1 MRYIW
6 ILILTAIWTT
16 LLGLFGILV
25 SLFEPKKGRTLGTCA
40 QIWAKLILFMGG
52 ITYTVK
58 GLENLDLNKSY
69 IFAGNHASGFDIL
82 LAFAG
87 LPFWLVSI
95 AKIELKSIP
104 LLGWVMQVGGHIFIE
119 RGRQDKAIET
129 LNIAKES
136 LKNTPRSVLLFPE
149 GTRTADG
156 TLKPFKRGGLLIGV
170 ETGIQIVPVAFVGTF
185 EMLDKDSWIMKN
197 HPIELRI
204 GIPIPSENYSNDTRR
219 ELAVIVQQNVQA
231 LLDQA
236 S

>member
-52 ITYTVK
+52 VTYTVK

-87 LPFWLVSI
+87 LPLNV
-95 AKIELKSIP
+95 
-104 LLGWVMQVGGHIFIE
+104 VGKTK
-119 RGRQDKAIET
+119 Q
-129 LNIAKES
+129 
-136 LKNTPRSVLLFPE
+136 
-149 GTRTADG
+149 
-156 TLKPFKRGGLLIGV
+156 
-170 ETGIQIVPVAFVGTF
+170 
-185 EMLDKDSWIMKN
+185 
-197 HPIELRI
+197 
-204 GIPIPSENYSNDTRR
+204 
-219 ELAVIVQQNVQA
+219 
-231 LLDQA
+231 
-236 S
+236 

>member
-1 MRYIW
+1 M
-6 ILILTAIWTT
+6 
-16 LLGLFGILV
+16 
-25 SLFEPKKGRTLGTCA
+25 
-40 QIWAKLILFMGG
+40 
-52 ITYTVK
+52 
-58 GLENLDLNKSY
+58 
-69 IFAGNHASGFDIL
+69 
-82 LAFAG
+82 
-87 LPFWLVSI
+87 
-95 AKIELKSIP
+95 
-104 LLGWVMQVGGHIFIE
+104 
-119 RGRQDKAIET
+119 
-129 LNIAKES
+129 
-136 LKNTPRSVLLFPE
+136 LFPE
-149 GTRTADG
+149 GTRTSDG